1 MIVVDMP
8 KVVGTFINR
17 DLIARIREHSEE
29 LADYLEGVEN
39 GDPCTIC
46 FRSGSRFVQSAFAHR
61 IASEESGVPLSKI
74 QDISVALDHVY

>member
-17 DLIARIREHSEE
+17 GLIARIREHSEE
-29 LADYLEGVEN
+29 LADYLEGVEE

-46 FRSGSRFVQSAFAHR
+46 FNRDSKFIRSAFGHC
-61 IASEESGVPLSKI
+61 IASEESGVSLHRI
-74 QDISVALDHVY
+74 FEIVEILDYE